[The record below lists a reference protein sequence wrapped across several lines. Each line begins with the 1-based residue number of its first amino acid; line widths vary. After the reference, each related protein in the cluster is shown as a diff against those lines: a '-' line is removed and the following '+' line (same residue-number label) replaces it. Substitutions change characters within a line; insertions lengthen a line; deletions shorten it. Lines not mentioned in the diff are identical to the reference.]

1 MEALLGILAII
12 GAATIFGII
21 LNPFF
26 WQGFRNSKF
35 WDEQMKAEVRNSKFW
50 DEQKKASKTDE
61 KNLIDPD
68 NKEI

>member
-1 MEALLGILAII
+1 METLLGVLAII
-12 GAATIFGII
+12 IAAVAFSVI

-35 WDEQMKAEVRNSKFW
+35 WDEQKR
-50 DEQKKASKTDE
+50 ASKNIDS

>member
-1 MEALLGILAII
+1 MEALLGIIAII
-12 GAATIFGII
+12 GAATIFGVI

-35 WDEQMKAEVRNSKFW
+35 WDEQ
-50 DEQKKASKTDE
+50 KKCKTDK

-68 NKEI
+68 NKDL

>member
-1 MEALLGILAII
+1 METLLGIIAII
-12 GAATIFGII
+12 GAAIIFGII

-35 WDEQMKAEVRNSKFW
+35 WDEQ
-50 DEQKKASKTDE
+50 KKVSKTDE

>member
-1 MEALLGILAII
+1 METLLGILAIV
-12 GAATIFGII
+12 GAATIFGVI

-35 WDEQMKAEVRNSKFW
+35 WDEQKKTSKS
-50 DEQKKASKTDE
+50 DN

>member
-1 MEALLGILAII
+1 MEALLGIIAII

-35 WDEQMKAEVRNSKFW
+35 WDEQ
-50 DEQKKASKTDE
+50 KKASKTDE

>member
-1 MEALLGILAII
+1 METLLGILAII
-12 GAATIFGII
+12 GAATIFGVI

-35 WDEQMKAEVRNSKFW
+35 WDEQKRVSK
-50 DEQKKASKTDE
+50 DSEN

>member
-1 MEALLGILAII
+1 MEALLGIIAII

-35 WDEQMKAEVRNSKFW
+35 WDEQ
-50 DEQKKASKTDE
+50 KKVSKTDE

>member
-1 MEALLGILAII
+1 MEALLGIIAII
-12 GAATIFGII
+12 GAATIFGVI

-35 WDEQMKAEVRNSKFW
+35 WDEQKRANKDIDS
-50 DEQKKASKTDE
+50 

>member
-12 GAATIFGII
+12 GAATIFGVI

-35 WDEQMKAEVRNSKFW
+35 WDEQKR
-50 DEQKKASKTDE
+50 ASKDIDS

>member
-1 MEALLGILAII
+1 METLLGILAII
-12 GAATIFGII
+12 GAATIFGVI

-35 WDEQMKAEVRNSKFW
+35 WDEQKRVMKDSEN
-50 DEQKKASKTDE
+50 

>member
-12 GAATIFGII
+12 GAATIFGVI

-35 WDEQMKAEVRNSKFW
+35 WDEQKRANKDIDS
-50 DEQKKASKTDE
+50 

>member
-12 GAATIFGII
+12 GAAAIFGVI

-35 WDEQMKAEVRNSKFW
+35 WDEQKR
-50 DEQKKASKTDE
+50 ASKNIDN

>member
-1 MEALLGILAII
+1 METLLGIVAII
-12 GAATIFGII
+12 AAAFGFGVV

-35 WDEQMKAEVRNSKFW
+35 WDEQKRISKDVNS
-50 DEQKKASKTDE
+50 

-68 NKEI
+68 KDL

>member
-1 MEALLGILAII
+1 METLLGILAII
-12 GAATIFGII
+12 VAATIFGVI

-35 WDEQMKAEVRNSKFW
+35 WDEQKRANKDINSK
-50 DEQKKASKTDE
+50 D
-61 KNLIDPD
+61 LIDPD

>member
-1 MEALLGILAII
+1 METLLGILAIV
-12 GAATIFGII
+12 GAATIFGVI

-35 WDEQMKAEVRNSKFW
+35 WDEQ
-50 DEQKKASKTDE
+50 KKISKTAD

-68 NKEI
+68 NNDL